1 MPSDGFQLIICILF
15 YLTAAS
21 TEVAPSTDMLIE
33 IGWSTTSGVAS
44 CFLQD
49 SIATNKMTRKQIIFF
64 MISIFELC
72 KFL

>member
-1 MPSDGFQLIICILF
+1 MYVIDLKLATN

-33 IGWSTTSGVAS
+33 IGWSITSEAAS

-49 SIATNKMTRKQIIFF
+49 SMAMNRMTSKQIIFF
-64 MISIFELC
+64 MISIFELYR
-72 KFL
+72 FL